1 MEFTIKEYNEEPQN
15 HVNEFE
21 QNKYQEPIEN
31 TEQNVFEEVLLCKPV
46 TIAKKCEHGK
56 RKTRCVECGGSEI
69 CEHKKRRSRCAEC
82 GGIEICEHKK
92 NRIICIACGGSQ
104 ICEHKKHKTSCIDC
118 NGHRICE
125 HKKIRI
131 YCVECH
137 GSALCDHKLIKSK
150 CKDCNCNNSF
160 CEHNKKRSV
169 CIPCGGSQIC
179 EHKKHKSKCRDCDGS
194 SFCEHKTR
202 KSRCKICKGSEICEH
217 NRIRSNCK
225 GCKGSMICIH
235 NRAKTV
241 CRECGGSQI
250 CEHNRIKTACF
261 DCKGGSICEHNKR
274 RIYCVTCGGSQICI
288 HKINKRLCKECD
300 GSILC
305 KTPFCETYKNPKKEY
320 EGHCLRCFIHLH
332 PDKPNSRNYKTKER
346 TVVDIVLA
354 AFPSF
359 TWITDKKVIDGCS
372 RRRPDLFLDMGS
384 HVIIVEVDENQ
395 HTEYDCSCE
404 NKRLMEIS
412 QDIGHR
418 PIIFIRF
425 NPDDYTDQSG
435 TKVKSC
441 FAADKSGI
449 FKVAK
454 SKVGD
459 WNMRTNAL
467 LQQIAYWSET
477 PTTKTV
483 EVVQLF
489 YDADI

>member
-1 MEFTIKEYNEEPQN
+1 MEFTIEEYNEEPQN
-15 HVNEFE
+15 TINASEKTE
-21 QNKYQEPIEN
+21 YQEPIQN

-46 TIAKKCEHGK
+46 TIVKKCEHGK
-56 RKTRCVECGGSEI
+56 QKHRCRDCGGS
-69 CEHKKRRSRCAEC
+69 
-82 GGIEICEHKK
+82 
-92 NRIICIACGGSQ
+92 
-104 ICEHKKHKTSCIDC
+104 
-118 NGHRICE
+118 
-125 HKKIRI
+125 
-131 YCVECH
+131 
-137 GSALCDHKLIKSK
+137 
-150 CKDCNCNNSF
+150 SF
-160 CEHNKKRSV
+160 CEHNKRKTY
-169 CIPCGGSQIC
+169 CETCGGSELCIHKKRKARCRECNGTEICIHKKSKYICRECSDGSAYC
-179 EHKKHKSKCRDCDGS
+179 EHKKNKRFCKECGGSAYCEHKKLKYRCRDCDGS
-194 SFCEHKTR
+194 AYCEHKKIKSRCVECNGNGICIHKKRKDQCIKCGNCLCIHNKRKENCKECHGSQICLHNNFRTYCRECNGSALCEHGKKITCKICVGSACCEHGKIKYNCRECFGSCFCEHGKQ
-202 KSRCKICKGSEICEH
+202 KSRCK
-217 NRIRSNCK
+217 
-225 GCKGSMICIH
+225 
-235 NRAKTV
+235 A
-241 CRECGGSQI
+241 CGGKS
-250 CEHNRIKTACF
+250 
-261 DCKGGSICEHNKR
+261 
-274 RIYCVTCGGSQICI
+274 
-288 HKINKRLCKECD
+288 
-300 GSILC
+300 LC
-305 KTPFCETYKNPKKEY
+305 KTPLCETRARKNC
-320 EGHCLRCFIHLH
+320 EGLCARCFVYTH
-332 PDKPNSRNYKTKER
+332 PDKPNARNYKTKER

-359 TWITDKKVIDGCS
+359 TWVTDKKVQDGCS

-412 QDIGHR
+412 QDVGHR

-454 SKVGD
+454 SKVAD

-489 YDADI
+489 YDS

>member
-1 MEFTIKEYNEEPQN
+1 MEFTIEEYNEEPQN
-15 HVNEFE
+15 TINASE
-21 QNKYQEPIEN
+21 QNEYQAPIEN

-46 TIAKKCEHGK
+46 TIVKKCEHGK

-69 CEHKKRRSRCAEC
+69 CIHNKRRSRCVDC
-82 GGIEICEHKK
+82 GGGEICEHK
-92 NRIICIACGGSQ
+92 IIRANCINCKGSQVCEHNKIRPRCVACKGSQVCEHNKIKSRCVTCGGSQ
-104 ICEHKKHKTSCIDC
+104 ICIHKKKKSDCRDC
-118 NGHRICE
+118 NG
-125 HKKIRI
+125 
-131 YCVECH
+131 
-137 GSALCDHKLIKSK
+137 S
-150 CKDCNCNNSF
+150 SF
-160 CEHNKKRSV
+160 CEHNKKKST

-179 EHKKHKSKCRDCDGS
+179 EHKKEKSHCRDCNGS

-225 GCKGSMICIH
+225 DCKGTLICIH

-241 CRECGGSQI
+241 CRQCGGSQI
-250 CEHNRIKTACF
+250 CEHNRIKSTCF
-261 DCKGGSICEHNKR
+261 DCKGGAICEHNKR

-305 KTPFCETYKNPKKEY
+305 KTPFCETYKNPKKIY

-332 PDKPNSRNYKTKER
+332 PDKPNARNYKTKER
-346 TVVDIVLA
+346 TVVDIVLT

-359 TWITDKKVIDGCS
+359 TWVTDKKVQDGCS

-412 QDIGHR
+412 QDVGHR

-454 SKVGD
+454 SRVAD

-489 YDADI
+489 YDA

>member
-1 MEFTIKEYNEEPQN
+1 MEFTIEEYNEEPQN
-15 HVNEFE
+15 TINASEKTE
-21 QNKYQEPIEN
+21 YQEPIQN

-46 TIAKKCEHGK
+46 TTVKKCEHGK
-56 RKTRCVECGGSEI
+56 RKSYCIECSNFTFCEHGKRKSRCITCGGNEI
-69 CEHKKRRSRCAEC
+69 CIHKKRRSRCVDC
-82 GGIEICEHKK
+82 GGGEICEHKIIRTNCINCK
-92 NRIICIACGGSQ
+92 GSQVCEHNKIKSRCIACGSSQICIHKKEKSNCVACGGSQ
-104 ICEHKKHKTSCIDC
+104 ICEHKTRKSRCKIC
-118 NGHRICE
+118 N
-125 HKKIRI
+125 
-131 YCVECH
+131 
-137 GSALCDHKLIKSK
+137 
-150 CKDCNCNNSF
+150 
-160 CEHNKKRSV
+160 
-169 CIPCGGSQIC
+169 
-179 EHKKHKSKCRDCDGS
+179 GS

-250 CEHNRIKTACF
+250 CEHNRIKSTCF
-261 DCKGGSICEHNKR
+261 DCKGGAICEHNKR

-305 KTPFCETYKNPKKEY
+305 KTPFCETYKNPKKIY
-320 EGHCLRCFIHLH
+320 EGHCLRCFINLH
-332 PDKPNSRNYKTKER
+332 PDKPNARNYKTKER

-359 TWITDKKVIDGCS
+359 TWIADKKVQDGCS

-454 SKVGD
+454 SRVAD

-489 YDADI
+489 YDANI

>member
-1 MEFTIKEYNEEPQN
+1 MEFTIEEYNEDPQN
-15 HVNEFE
+15 TINASE
-21 QNKYQEPIEN
+21 QTEYQEPIQN

-46 TIAKKCEHGK
+46 TIVKKCEHGK
-56 RKTRCVECGGSEI
+56 RKSRCVVCGGSEI
-69 CEHKKRRSRCAEC
+69 CNHNKRRARCIDC
-82 GGIEICEHKK
+82 GGGSICEHNK
-92 NRIICIACGGSQ
+92 NRINCIACGGSQICIHKKEKSKCIACGSSQICIHKKEKSNCVACGGSQ
-104 ICEHKKHKTSCIDC
+104 ICEHKTRKSRCKIC
-118 NGHRICE
+118 N
-125 HKKIRI
+125 
-131 YCVECH
+131 
-137 GSALCDHKLIKSK
+137 
-150 CKDCNCNNSF
+150 
-160 CEHNKKRSV
+160 
-169 CIPCGGSQIC
+169 
-179 EHKKHKSKCRDCDGS
+179 GS
-194 SFCEHKTR
+194 SFCEHKIR

-225 GCKGSMICIH
+225 DCKGTMFCLH
-235 NRAKTV
+235 NRPKTI

-250 CEHNRIKTACF
+250 CQHNRIKTSCF

-320 EGHCLRCFIHLH
+320 EGHCLRCFVYTH

-346 TVVDIVLA
+346 TVVDIVFT
-354 AFPSF
+354 AFPNF
-359 TWITDKKVIDGCS
+359 TWVADKKVADGCS

-395 HTEYDCSCE
+395 HTDYDCSCE

-449 FKVAK
+449 YKVAK

-459 WNMRTNAL
+459 WNIRTNAL

-489 YDADI
+489 YDANI